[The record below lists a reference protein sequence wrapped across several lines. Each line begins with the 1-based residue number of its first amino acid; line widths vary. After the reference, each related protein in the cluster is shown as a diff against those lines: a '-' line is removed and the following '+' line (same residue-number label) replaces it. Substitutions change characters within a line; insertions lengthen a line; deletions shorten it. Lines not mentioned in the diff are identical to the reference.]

1 MCVSLIRVSSLPW
14 WAHRVFKGWGE
25 DAMLRDTLQ
34 TSDFSEFEP
43 WEAVL
48 IYWVGESPAVAL
60 K

>member
-1 MCVSLIRVSSLPW
+1 
-14 WAHRVFKGWGE
+14 VFKGWGE